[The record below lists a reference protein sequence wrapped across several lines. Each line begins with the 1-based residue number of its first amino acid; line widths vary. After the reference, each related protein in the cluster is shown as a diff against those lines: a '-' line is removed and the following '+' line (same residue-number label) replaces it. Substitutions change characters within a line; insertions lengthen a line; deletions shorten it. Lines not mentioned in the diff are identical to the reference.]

1 MVLPRL
7 QKVSSAHTTIHAICS
22 NEDNMKAGLFATV
35 VWTLWNN
42 RNNKVW
48 NYVVEPGR
56 NLGYKAKQYWEEWFM
71 VQNLQ
76 HVHASSAQQQH
87 NNWQAP
93 PHGWFKCNVVGF
105 HKELN
110 KMSTDWCLRDH
121 RGQFITAETTWIDGN
136 CSILEGESLALIEAL
151 RVLEQ
156 RGITHVV
163 IEMDSKSVV
172 DVIYHLRN
180 GYSEFSLIISQI
192 NNVYVVIQTS
202 RLSLL
207 SGKRIW

>member
-87 NNWQAP
+87 NN
-93 PHGWFKCNVVGF
+93 
-105 HKELN
+105 
-110 KMSTDWCLRDH
+110 
-121 RGQFITAETTWIDGN
+121 
-136 CSILEGESLALIEAL
+136 
-151 RVLEQ
+151 
-156 RGITHVV
+156 
-163 IEMDSKSVV
+163 
-172 DVIYHLRN
+172 
-180 GYSEFSLIISQI
+180 
-192 NNVYVVIQTS
+192 
-202 RLSLL
+202 
-207 SGKRIW
+207 